1 MCCVVYFN
9 RIVLTASCAVSVAGL
24 FTECVCYRMYCVL
37 CDVCPVMCQPN
48 VIFINL
54 PLSPSSIMQGSVH
67 SVQFHLPDSA
77 RVIRPLSSSSSS
89 KTSPAY
95 ALSPFLSFCLRET
108 LLDSSMGNFEE
119 EVTVE
124 PTVNDHSAPLSP
136 PFQSSRPASSQLVDR
151 YRTEQNSI
159 VHYLPTT
166 VSFFF
171 FLFSIFKSIFILFP
185 FFFFSSF
192 PSQMAVGSRFQSSY
206 ATSQSY
212 RDFCTKFSV

>member
-1 MCCVVYFN
+1 M
-9 RIVLTASCAVSVAGL
+9 LTALCAVSVAGL

-48 VIFINL
+48 VLFINL

-151 YRTEQNSI
+151 YRTENSI
-159 VHYLPTT
+159 VHYLSTT
-166 VSFFF
+166 DFLSAFFP
-171 FLFSIFKSIFILFP
+171 FLILKSIFILFP
-185 FFFFSSF
+185 FFFFSLF
-192 PSQMAVGSRFQSSY
+192 LSQMAVGSRFQSTD

-212 RDFCTKFSV
+212 GDFCTKFSV